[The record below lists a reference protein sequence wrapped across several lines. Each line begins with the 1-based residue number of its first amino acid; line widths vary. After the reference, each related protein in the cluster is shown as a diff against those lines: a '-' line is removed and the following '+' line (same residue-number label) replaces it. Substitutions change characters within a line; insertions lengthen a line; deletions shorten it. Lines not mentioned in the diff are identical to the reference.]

1 MKRRIVLT
9 GLAGGAILLML
20 AAPLGA
26 TASAAGVS
34 ARPPVITAKPD
45 NVMVNTDTTLV
56 GRNFKPATK
65 LRLAECS
72 KKNWVVPSRPCDSAN
87 TVTVRTNAKGQFKT
101 KFKVEACPSS
111 AAVSGDLA
119 ERCYIGVP
127 KPSGVDTV
135 RLEAAAPIVVTFP

>member
-1 MKRRIVLT
+1 MKRRFVLT
-9 GLAGGAILLML
+9 GLSVGAILVML

-45 NVMVNTDTTLV
+45 NVMVNTDTTLI
-56 GRNFKPATK
+56 GRNFQPATK

-72 KKNWVVPSRPCDSAN
+72 KRSWVVPARPCDGGK

-101 KFKVEACPSS
+101 TFKVEACPSDV
-111 AAVSGDLA
+111 AVSGGLA

-127 KPSGVDTV
+127 EPSGVDTV
-135 RLEAAAPIVVTFP
+135 RLEAAEPIVVTFP